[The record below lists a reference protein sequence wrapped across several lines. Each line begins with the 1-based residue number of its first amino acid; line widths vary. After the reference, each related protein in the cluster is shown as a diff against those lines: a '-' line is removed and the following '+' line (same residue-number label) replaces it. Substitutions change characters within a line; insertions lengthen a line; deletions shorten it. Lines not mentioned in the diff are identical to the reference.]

1 MMPSMATNSRRRTGR
16 LKTRP
21 SRRWRSAGLGCL
33 LLVLFVGCSSKEEQ
47 IVDPR
52 DLQNIKLGE
61 IVHLSGMLKKPAQ
74 AVCVLTA
81 YRDRLN
87 EEEPLSRRV
96 NAHMTAKKFAL
107 HEGAWAL
114 AFVDSE
120 KVSVQTFSD
129 RKYYMVT
136 SHEGVP
142 RNFKPVQCMSVA
154 RALVTK
160 VENLWPALIFGEER

>member
-96 NAHMTAKKFAL
+96 NAGAL
-107 HEGAWAL
+107 LLVGAMSAAPRL
-114 AFVDSE
+114 CTS
-120 KVSVQTFSD
+120 SGLSTFL
-129 RKYYMVT
+129 T
-136 SHEGVP
+136 
-142 RNFKPVQCMSVA
+142 
-154 RALVTK
+154 
-160 VENLWPALIFGEER
+160 